1 MSNDQGNLFTLS
13 GQVAAVT
20 GGGGILCS
28 VMAKALAQA
37 GARVAVLDLAGE
49 AAQRV
54 AEEITGAHGQA
65 IAIQTNVLDKASVQ
79 QACATIIENFGR
91 VDILVNGA
99 GGNRPQA
106 TTSPTLPF
114 FDLPEEAFRQ
124 VFDLNLL
131 GTVLPCQVF
140 GRVMASQGYGVI
152 INIASIN
159 AWRPLTNVPAYAAAK
174 AAVSNFTQWL
184 AVHMSQNYSPR
195 IRVNAIAPGFFLT
208 AQNRYLLYDE
218 TTGALTPRGK
228 AVIDHTPLGR
238 FGDPQ
243 ELVTTL
249 LWLAS
254 PASSFVHGITVAVD
268 GGFTAFS
275 GV

>member
-79 QACATIIENFGR
+79 QACATIIESFGR

-228 AVIDHTPLGR
+228 TVIDHTPLGR

>member
-228 AVIDHTPLGR
+228 TVIDHTPLGR